1 MKRKYITP
9 QTTAFTFQ
17 TEGIMATSLHIGN
30 EEEVSDRNEILSNK
44 KENPIWGGGTNKG
57 MWDNMN

>member
-9 QTTAFTFQ
+9 QATAFTFQ
-17 TEGIMATSLHIGN
+17 TEGIMATSLRIGN
-30 EEEVSDRNEILSNK
+30 DEVSDRNEILSNK
-44 KENPIWGGGTNKG
+44 KENPIWGGDTNKG

>member
-17 TEGIMATSLHIGN
+17 TEGIMATSLRIGN
-30 EEEVSDRNEILSNK
+30 DEVSDRNEILSNK
-44 KENPIWGGGTNKG
+44 KENPIWGGDTNKG